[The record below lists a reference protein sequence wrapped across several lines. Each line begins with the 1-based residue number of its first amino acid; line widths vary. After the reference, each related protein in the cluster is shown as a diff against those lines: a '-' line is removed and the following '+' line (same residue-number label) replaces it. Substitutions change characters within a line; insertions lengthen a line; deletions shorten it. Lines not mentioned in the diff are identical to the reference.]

1 MSVSGTIY
9 DLSTKSSIKFTMP
22 LNFGITKEGFIISNH
37 DIKNDVSITVFTKN
51 NEIKIGIYDPIG
63 NIIKRSIKE
72 LNNSELI
79 GFGTRCQCVIKYPT
93 PLYVSNKLIMINNII
108 VNDENYENYENKDI
122 NPQFVCNKVLLY
134 Y

>member
-9 DLSTKSSIKFTMP
+9 DLCTQNSIKFTMP
-22 LNFGITKEGFIISNH
+22 LNFGITKDGNFVNSH
-37 DIKNDVSITVFTKN
+37 DIKKDVSITVFTKN

-72 LNNSELI
+72 LNNKEFI
-79 GFGTRCQCVIKYPT
+79 GFGTRCQCVIHYDNEVPT
-93 PLYVSNKLIMINNII
+93 QLYVNNKLIMINNIDI
-108 VNDENYENYENKDI
+108 NYESKDI

-134 Y
+134 F